1 MRLFLGISVAA
12 SVVSANFVV
21 TAGEDACEI
30 TNGGMCVT
38 DGDGNYGNSESC
50 TIRAEVSMTLT
61 VNSFGIESHSS
72 CGWDYL
78 EVGGTRYCGTS
89 GPDGVQLAA
98 GATMSFVSDSSSVRS
113 GFVICQTLSPPPEPP
128 PVPPM
133 LPSPPGTPLP
143 PLLPP
148 SLPPPSPPPP
158 APPPPPPSPG
168 S

>member
-72 CGWDYL
+72 CGTTSKL
-78 EVGGTRYCGTS
+78 EAPGTVAR
-89 GPDGVQLAA
+89 AA
-98 GATMSFVSDSSSVRS
+98 RTACSWR
-113 GFVICQTLSPPPEPP
+113 PEPR
-128 PVPPM
+128 
-133 LPSPPGTPLP
+133 
-143 PLLPP
+143 
-148 SLPPPSPPPP
+148 
-158 APPPPPPSPG
+158 
-168 S
+168 